1 MDDRN
6 ISPLINSWGSD
17 YFIMSIED
25 YEDLKKDYF
34 GKKDDIKDLLFTDYY
49 EQITKDVVI
58 STQHVHCISRIT
70 ESFQGSCRVSIP
82 PEILQ
87 LSGFKAGDV
96 VALKPSAE
104 ANGLILSKCCDG
116 IHCSICHNAGKE
128 LKKIGIHSIC
138 NDCFKTVSN
147 LFNKTNLSETLIQE
161 IVEKNT
167 SALFSTRPPTITFFT
182 PIKYLASIGWRSP
195 KDAIYWEWDEQY
207 NEAKLSI
214 ATDKSR
220 CVCCKKIHL
229 PGFYKTLNGITI
241 CNDCLDKLNKM
252 P

>member
-1 MDDRN
+1 MNDRN
-6 ISPLINSWGSD
+6 TSPLIDSWGSD

-58 STQHVHCISRIT
+58 STQHVHCISKII
-70 ESFQGSCRVSIP
+70 ESFQGLCRISIP
-82 PEILQ
+82 AEILQ
-87 LSGFKAGDV
+87 LSNFKVGDIV
-96 VALKPSAE
+96 SLRPSTE
-104 ANGLILSKCCDG
+104 ANELILSRCCDG

-128 LKKIGIHSIC
+128 LKKIGAHFIC
-138 NDCFKTVSN
+138 DDCFKTVSN
-147 LFNKTNLSETLIQE
+147 LFNKTSLSETLIQE
-161 IVEKNT
+161 IVDKNT
-167 SALFSTRPPTITFFT
+167 STLSLSPPPFIAFFA
-182 PIKYLASIGWRSP
+182 PSKYFTLIGWRSP
-195 KDAIYWEWDEQY
+195 KDAIYWEWDSQY
-207 NEAKLSI
+207 KEIKLSV

-241 CNDCLDKLNKM
+241 CNDCLEKLNKM